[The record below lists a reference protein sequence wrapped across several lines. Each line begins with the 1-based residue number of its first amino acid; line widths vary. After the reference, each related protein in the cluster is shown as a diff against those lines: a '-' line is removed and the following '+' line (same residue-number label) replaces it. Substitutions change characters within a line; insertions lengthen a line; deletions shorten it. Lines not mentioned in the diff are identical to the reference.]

1 MSSKGCTLNNLAGD
15 KIYPNAYYK
24 VGDIFITTRDEN
36 PSIRFGGTWEKLPD
50 ETFLMTASSNYP
62 VKTTGGENE
71 HTLTKDELPNTSLK
85 IVDSSYSWTVNL
97 AGSKTGSGS
106 SYPGITGLK
115 AEPTD
120 SQKIR
125 TENMGSGKPHNN
137 MPKFYAVYVWIRV
150 A

>member
-71 HTLTKDELPNTSLK
+71 HTLTIEEMPSHNHGLS
-85 IVDSSYSWTVNL
+85 IE
-97 AGSKTGSGS
+97 GGS
-106 SYPGITGLK
+106 STKWGTRVQQGNTTVDKYAI
-115 AEPTD
+115 
-120 SQKIR
+120 SS
-125 TENMGSGKPHNN
+125 NGSGKPHNN
-137 MPKFYAVYVWIRV
+137 MPKYYAVYVWIRV